1 MRDIQGAYKVLAN
14 RDIYL
19 PTFHSKCITEEYIVE
34 SLKGNLFYIPL
45 KKVTLASLK
54 DTTMTK
60 EKLFEIF

>member
-45 KKVTLASLK
+45 K
-54 DTTMTK
+54 
-60 EKLFEIF
+60 